1 MKRKLYIAY
10 GSNLSVDQMALRCP
24 EAKIVGK
31 AALKDWRLCFKV
43 HADIEPRKGCEVPV
57 LIWEISQEDEKHL
70 DLYEGYPR
78 YYIKKDIEAEMTDLD
93 GKNPRNVKAMA
104 YVMTEGHGLRI
115 PMRAYYEVLDEGY
128 RRFGFDTAYLERALD
143 EAEEGHGYEFS

>member
-43 HADIEPRKGCEVPV
+43 HADIEPHVGCEVPV
-57 LIWEISQEDEKHL
+57 LVWEISGEDEKRL
-70 DLYEGYPR
+70 DLYEGFPS
-78 YYIKKDIEAEMTDLD
+78 YYVKKDINVSMTDLD
-93 GKNPRNVKAMA
+93 GRNPRDATAMA
-104 YVMTEGHGLRI
+104 YVMAEGHGLRI
-115 PMRAYYEVLDEGY
+115 PMRGYYDVLEEGY
-128 RRFGFDTAYLERALD
+128 GRFGFDKGILKQALD
-143 EAEEGHGYEFS
+143 EAKEAHGHEFS